1 MKKIYYLFLLIGL
14 IGCSEETL
22 TEMENTSSKGIM
34 TTTRSGGDGKYDL
47 LGYGYDITREYF
59 SSSPSS
65 IKGQVIDT
73 YALECDYADRIDINI
88 APSSYGVMISG
99 STAEDYINH
108 LTQHAKINIGPEA
121 FVGNLEATFT
131 SSLAYTSKYSLAQY
145 MLYIRQKQLYYDAP
159 INLLSQYLTA
169 KFKEDIKTQSPEYII
184 QHYGTNVLTNI
195 VLGQRLNIVYR
206 SAVLSNTTNKTAKV
220 EAGCSSNIL
229 KIFNIKVDGSY
240 DENLKTDNSE
250 QLFIY
255 KTEGGEPGRA
265 FAGTLNLD
273 SEKAPQIDISSWQNS
288 CNTSNMVLIDAMP
301 NTVIPI
307 YEFVSDV
314 TKKQSLKNAIV
325 KYMEERSYVDK
336 GEPVPLYRY
345 TFYEGDCN
353 HQTGWYYTTDF
364 SEYGQGDNK
373 YTLDKIIC
381 YVYPSNSHPSG
392 TIPLYEYQ
400 VNYFSDGGRPVT
412 YKTKNIK
419 SYYTTNWNE
428 HGQGD
433 KYFKYRRIA
442 CYVYNNSSNPIGVIP
457 LYSFSSGSYIV
468 DVINSGGTG
477 SVVKR
482 GEKSSTRLIREN
494 LYNYVSDYSE
504 IPIDEHKDY
513 SRPPKPSTYEKRES
527 QIVCYVWPMT
537 APK

>member
-1 MKKIYYLFLLIGL
+1 MKKIYFLFLLIGL
-14 IGCSEETL
+14 IGCSEESL
-22 TEMENTSSKGIM
+22 TEMENTSSKEVIA
-34 TTTRSGGDGKYDL
+34 TTRSGGDGKYDL

-73 YALECDYADRIDINI
+73 YALEHDYTDRVDSNI
-88 APSSYGVMISG
+88 TPSSYGVMISG

-159 INLLSQYLTA
+159 IDLLSYYLTA
-169 KFKEDIKTQSPEYII
+169 KFKEDIRTQSPEYII

-206 SAVLSNTTNKTAKV
+206 SAILSNTTNKTAKV

-240 DENLKTDNSE
+240 DETLKTDNSE

-255 KTEGGEPGRA
+255 KTEGGNPGQA

-273 SEKAPQIDISSWQNS
+273 SEMAPQIDLSSWQSS

-301 NTVIPI
+301 GTAIPL
-307 YEFVSDV
+307 YEFVTDPA
-314 TKKQSLKNAIV
+314 KKQALKDAIV
-325 KYMEERSYVDK
+325 KYMQERSYVDR

-345 TFYEGDCN
+345 TFYEGDIN
-353 HQTGWYYTTDF
+353 HQTGYYYTTDF
-364 SEYGQGDNK
+364 SEYGQGNEK
-373 YTLDKIIC
+373 YTYDKIMC

-392 TIPLYEYQ
+392 TVPLYEYQ
-400 VNYFSDGGRPVT
+400 VNYFCDGGRVET
-412 YKTKNIK
+412 YRTANIK
-419 SYYTTNWNE
+419 SYYTTEWNKY
-428 HGQGD
+428 GQGD
-433 KYFKYRRIA
+433 KYFKYRRIV
-442 CYVYNNSSNPIGVIP
+442 CYVYDSSSKPEGTTE
-457 LYSFSSGSYIV
+457 LYSYSSGSYPVEKITTY
-468 DVINSGGTG
+468 ITG
-477 SVVKR
+477 RNGKKIPVTSYAKV
-482 GEKSSTRLIREN
+482 N
-494 LYNYVSDYSE
+494 LCNYVCDLSE
-504 IPIDEHKDY
+504 VPIDEHKDY
-513 SRPPKPSTYEKRES
+513 SRPSRPSTYERRET
-527 QIVCYVWPMT
+527 QIECYVWPMI